1 MTFSLWRT
9 ASARKPCVA
18 ERMQWSRSQP
28 DWRSS
33 ICRTLLMNNR
43 TPPEDQQI
51 IPFDSAT
58 PEVWQRG
65 PVNYPFAHPGE
76 HDGSGSLASYW
87 QGLLGPRSTVLGV
100 MVVVTEVW
108 ARFTFKNQAGYKSN
122 ERLYV

>member
-1 MTFSLWRT
+1 
-9 ASARKPCVA
+9 
-18 ERMQWSRSQP
+18 MQWSRSQP

-33 ICRTLLMNNR
+33 ICRTLLMNNS

-65 PVNYPFAHPGE
+65 PVNYPFAQPGE

-87 QGLLGPRSTVLGV
+87 QGLLRRRWTVLAV
-100 MVVVTEVW
+100 MVLVTKFW
-108 ARFTFKNQAGYKSN
+108 APSTFQTKAVFKS
-122 ERLYV
+122 LAAHV

>member
-1 MTFSLWRT
+1 
-9 ASARKPCVA
+9 
-18 ERMQWSRSQP
+18 MQWSRSQP

-65 PVNYPFAHPGE
+65 PVNYPFAQPGE

-87 QGLLGPRSTVLGV
+87 QGLLRPRWHLFGV
-100 MVVVTEVW
+100 VGGGAKFV
-108 ARFTFKNQAGYKSN
+108 ALSTFKTKPVY
-122 ERLYV
+122 